1 MDFCVWR
8 EVGIQ
13 VPVFPCRYPAVPT
26 PFAEKTFLSPRA
38 PLSRTNRPR
47 MCESVS
53 GLSFLSHWPAPLPFC
68 RHHTA
73 VVTAALGEGFRACRL
88 FFCVSSG
95 ARLAHIPACP
105 IGQNCVKCP
114 FPTHRGNLP
123 HQDLPGRGEKDHPP
137 SRHLEE
143 EQAPESESWG
153 RARLSR
159 KRGPGRG
166 VGAFRV
172 RRQKDLPKW
181 NF

>member
-73 VVTAALGEGFRACRL
+73 VVTAALGESFRACRL

-95 ARLAHIPACP
+95 ARLAHIPASP

-114 FPTHRGNLP
+114 FPTHRGNLA
-123 HQDLPGRGEKDHPP
+123 HQHLPGRGKRITLPP
-137 SRHLEE
+137 GTWKKNRHLNQKAGAE
-143 EQAPESESWG
+143 PGSPGSG
-153 RARLSR
+153 
-159 KRGPGRG
+159 GRG
-166 VGAFRV
+166 GVWEPLG
-172 RRQKDLPKW
+172 
-181 NF
+181 